1 MRIEERL
8 QKIEEQVGQAGNIPE
23 ETRTELLS
31 LLAALRTEIATL
43 PSTHE
48 EEARHIADFAEAS
61 ALEATRSS
69 VRPKLLEEALSG
81 LTGPVEKFETS
92 HPELAAV
99 LNRLAAVLA
108 NMGM

>member
-43 PSTHE
+43 PSAND
-48 EEARHIADFAEAS
+48 EEARSIATFAEAS

-69 VRPKLLEEALSG
+69 VHPKLLEAALSG
-81 LTGPVEKFETS
+81 LEGQVEEFETS

-99 LNRLAAVLA
+99 LNRLAVVLA